1 MRFSCGLAVAL
12 WLSFTTGTVYSQKAA
27 SPVSAARE
35 APVSPKS
42 TSDVDSEDKAARGE
56 HSPAEQAPAEQA
68 PAKEAPTEPVP
79 VVQAPINQPSNAS
92 TPPPPVST
100 GAASADDVDSAAMSA
115 NQKAG
120 QSDAVGET
128 KAKAN
133 ANEKDGKGVAASP
146 HKASTAPHRKRH
158 RRTVVVRK
166 DPRKVVVPEGGARE
180 PPAQIAPGLAP
191 EEAARERRDT
201 EQWLTSADGQLKM
214 LSGRRLGAQQQET
227 VGQVR
232 NYVVG
237 ARSALKEGDMRR
249 ANTLALKAYLLSEDL
264 VKH

>member
-1 MRFSCGLAVAL
+1 M
-12 WLSFTTGTVYSQKAA
+12 
-27 SPVSAARE
+27 SAARE

-42 TSDVDSEDKAARGE
+42 TSDVDSEDRAARAKP
-56 HSPAEQAPAEQA
+56 SPAGQAPA
-68 PAKEAPTEPVP
+68 EPVP
-79 VVQAPINQPSNAS
+79 VVQAPLNRPSNAS
-92 TPPPPVST
+92 TPPLPVST
-100 GAASADDVDSAAMSA
+100 GATSAVDVGSRALSAH
-115 NQKAG
+115 QKAA
-120 QSDAVGET
+120 QSDAAGET
-128 KAKAN
+128 KAKE
-133 ANEKDGKGVAASP
+133 NEKDTKEPASSP
-146 HKASTAPHRKRH
+146 SKIPTAPARKR
-158 RRTVVVRK
+158 RKRTVVVRK

-214 LSGRRLGAQQQET
+214 LSGRTLGAQQEET

-232 NYVVG
+232 NYMVG

-249 ANTLALKAYLLSEDL
+249 ANTLALKAHLLSEDL

>member
-1 MRFSCGLAVAL
+1 MRFACGLAVAL
-12 WLSFTTGTVYSQKAA
+12 GLSFTTGTVYSQEAA

-42 TSDVDSEDKAARGE
+42 TSDVAPS
-56 HSPAEQAPAEQA
+56 EQAPQS
-68 PAKEAPTEPVP
+68 
-79 VVQAPINQPSNAS
+79 SNAS
-92 TPPPPVST
+92 TSPPPTSV
-100 GAASADDVDSAAMSA
+100 GATSAAINSKALSA
-115 NQKAG
+115 NQKVA
-120 QSDAVGET
+120 QSDATVET
-128 KAKAN
+128 KANAN
-133 ANEKDGKGVAASP
+133 ANEKDTKELAASP
-146 HKASTAPHRKRH
+146 SKIPSTRARKR
-158 RRTVVVRK
+158 RKRTVVVRK

-191 EEAARERRDT
+191 EEVARERRDT

-214 LSGRRLGAQQQET
+214 LSGRKLGEQQEET

-232 NYVVG
+232 NYMVG

-249 ANTLALKAYLLSEDL
+249 ANTLALKAHLLSEDL